1 MLGINGKIDEFSA
14 DKQKLKKNQI
24 GMSVLKITVSD
35 IKY

>member
-1 MLGINGKIDEFSA
+1 MLGINRKIYEFSA

-24 GMSVLKITVSD
+24 GISVLKIVPD

>member
-24 GMSVLKITVSD
+24 EISVLKITVSD

>member
-1 MLGINGKIDEFSA
+1 MLGINGKIYKFSA

-24 GMSVLKITVSD
+24 GISVLKIVPD